1 MNENEILEV
10 EMTLGGG
17 QKVNMNIQQ
26 CDDWSEIQKG
36 TKALLVLRNSQ
47 QMLVEINE
55 ACEDEGVSF
64 KIIGDERS
72 YHYEAIIVYQIFVE
86 VDEPST

>member
-1 MNENEILEV
+1 MNENEIYTV
-10 EMTLGGG
+10 EMELGGG
-17 QKVNMNIQQ
+17 QKVSMDIQQ
-26 CDDWSEIQKG
+26 CDYWSEIQKG

-64 KIIGDERS
+64 KIIGDDTS
-72 YHYEAIIVYQIFVE
+72 YHYEAIFVFQIFVE
-86 VDEPST
+86 VINNK

>member
-10 EMTLGGG
+10 ELELGGG
-17 QKVNMNIQQ
+17 DKIAMKIQESE
-26 CDDWSEIQKG
+26 DWSEIEKG
-36 TKALLVLRNSQ
+36 TRGLICLINNQ

-64 KIIGDERS
+64 KIIGQEGS
-72 YHYEAIIVYQIFVE
+72 YRYDANVVAAIFTE
-86 VDEPST
+86 VSE